1 MPNILVLGDCASAG
15 TNVLTPEITGEKG
28 ALIEYSL
35 AHRNTY
41 WKAINKWYLKK
52 RKDHREKITDFSSI
66 PFRAFEYLEE
76 QELMNSYWKHIS
88 EPIVNMSK
96 NGATAY
102 GYYKRLKKYEKKYNR
117 RPDIIF
123 ISDYAINHNWQ
134 RVNHKGHKYFFEKG
148 YDQRKP
154 EFIVNPRLTATSEV
168 QRIAYEKSKLYYNK
182 GVVEKRAKR
191 IMSWFINYL
200 TKNNYRFYKIRFYE
214 GFDEFDNNADVL
226 DCLDLQKNYRS
237 SEKGVGERV
246 DLKIETAPL
255 IAQRIVE
262 KFPWLT
268 LKQITNNT
276 SRH

>member
-15 TNVLTPEITGEKG
+15 TNILTQEITGEKG

-35 AHRNTY
+35 AWNGTY
-41 WKAINKWYLKK
+41 WKDINKWYLKK
-52 RKDHREKITDFSSI
+52 TKNNRGKITDFSLI
-66 PFRAFEYLEE
+66 PFHAVKYLVE
-76 QELMNSYWKHIS
+76 QELINSYWKHIS
-88 EPIVNMSK
+88 QPIENMSK

-102 GYYKRLKKYEKKYNR
+102 GYYKRLKKYEKKYNS

-123 ISDYAINHNWQ
+123 ISDYSVRHNWQ

-148 YDQRKP
+148 YDERKP
-154 EFIVNPRLTATSEV
+154 EFSVNPQLTAPIEV
-168 QRIAYEKSKLYYNK
+168 QRIAHEKSKLYHNK
-182 GVVEKRAKR
+182 CIVEKRAKK

-214 GFDEFDNNADVL
+214 GFEEFDNNTDVL
-226 DCLDLQKNYRS
+226 DCLDLQSKYNS
-237 SEKGVGERV
+237 GAGDRV
-246 DLKIETAPL
+246 DLKVEVAPL

-268 LKQITNNT
+268 LKQNINNI
-276 SRH
+276 